1 MSVSNTAQD
10 RVIAILKAQHSALVA
25 GDVATLTSL
34 PEALDRAMRSL
45 GASSPDLPGLATIRT
60 MAARNAAL
68 VQAAR
73 RGVAQARSQV
83 TGTADAPLTTYDRN
97 GQRRSDPSGRS
108 RVLTRR

>member
-1 MSVSNTAQD
+1 MTGSNTAPD
-10 RVIAILKAQHSALVA
+10 RVIAILKAQHAALVS
-25 GDVATLTSL
+25 GDIATLTRM
-34 PEALDRAMRSL
+34 PDALDRAMRRL
-45 GASSPDLPGLATIRT
+45 GAASPDMSVLATIRT

-83 TGTADAPLTTYDRN
+83 TGTAHAPLTTYDRN
-97 GQRRSDPSGRS
+97 GHRRSDPAGCG